1 MSNLQEFIL
10 TFGYIGIFITIF
22 AESGFLLGFFLP
34 GDSLLFTLGL
44 LSSMHIFNFWILV
57 PLTIIAAV
65 LGDTFGYY
73 LGQTFGP
80 RIFSRDDSW
89 LFKKRY
95 VHETE
100 EFYKKH
106 GKKAI
111 VLARFIPLVRT
122 FIPIFAG
129 IGTMNYRVFLF
140 YNIIGGI
147 IWAGGFLT
155 VAYILGKRFP
165 GIEHYLVYIIAG
177 IVIVSVLPVAREL
190 LKRYRR
196 KQ

>member
-1 MSNLQEFIL
+1 M
-10 TFGYIGIFITIF
+10 
-22 AESGFLLGFFLP
+22 
-34 GDSLLFTLGL
+34 D
-44 LSSMHIFNFWILV
+44 
-57 PLTIIAAV
+57 
-65 LGDTFGYY
+65 
-73 LGQTFGP
+73 
-80 RIFSRDDSW
+80 
-89 LFKKRY
+89 
-95 VHETE
+95 
-100 EFYKKH
+100 
-106 GKKAI
+106 
-111 VLARFIPLVRT
+111 
-122 FIPIFAG
+122 IFAG